1 MCGCCLY
8 NSRFLYDIRFYEQ
21 TPPQAGRI
29 PTLPRHSP
37 HLRKYHLDFSS
48 GGSRQGSLWVTARDT
63 TDTTVQSIKIRK
75 LNFNKLFVAPSPAPS
90 PTPTPAPSP
99 TPTAC
104 SCYSGF
110 THFFLRNA
118 ILPIVLSLSFIQW
131 FIPFFFLSFCPL
143 HPRFQLSPVC
153 IFSSRCSSIHSF
165 LLPFFFTNRLVWWM
179 PGDTQRPIKETDL
192 QV

>member
-48 GGSRQGSLWVTARDT
+48 ARIPVSHGQGHNGHNGPINQNTQIKLQHTFRFSTPSSLPHPHVLVIQASTQFYPWYFLFL
-63 TDTTVQSIKIRK
+63 S
-75 LNFNKLFVAPSPAPS
+75 FNDS
-90 PTPTPAPSP
+90 
-99 TPTAC
+99 
-104 SCYSGF
+104 
-110 THFFLRNA
+110 
-118 ILPIVLSLSFIQW
+118 SLSSS
-131 FIPFFFLSFCPL
+131 FLFCPL